1 MPEHQRQFFSM
12 LWYLI
17 KDIRMI
23 TVQSLTSSS
32 SFDGIVSA
40 SVFNYS
46 SSNSK
51 TSLILDNQGPFL
63 DRDLAKGRNHIYNR
77 TGECN
82 KVYSQFYCILHIIT
96 LRFGCILHL

>member
-1 MPEHQRQFFSM
+1 
-12 LWYLI
+12 
-17 KDIRMI
+17 MI
-23 TVQSLTSSS
+23 TMKRLTVYT
-32 SFDGIVSA
+32 SFDRIINA

-51 TSLILDNQGPFL
+51 ASLILDNQGPFL

-82 KVYSQFYCILHIIT
+82 KVYSQFYFILHIIT